1 MHDRLKVFRYERSLD
16 SQSQGYF
23 TDDELCYFVNIALR
37 TVRIEAQMQ
46 TAEDCKD
53 RSANENS

>member
-37 TVRIEAQMQ
+37 TVRIEAQMK
-46 TAEDCKD
+46 TAED
-53 RSANENS
+53 